1 MMMFYIAMCSEIY
14 VFENKPSTIL
24 EEYALF
30 MYNGDNFNIPIQ
42 VNILFQSANLEG
54 IVAM

>member
-1 MMMFYIAMCSEIY
+1 MMMCSEIY
-14 VFENKPSTIL
+14 VFESKPSTIL
-24 EEYALF
+24 KEYALF